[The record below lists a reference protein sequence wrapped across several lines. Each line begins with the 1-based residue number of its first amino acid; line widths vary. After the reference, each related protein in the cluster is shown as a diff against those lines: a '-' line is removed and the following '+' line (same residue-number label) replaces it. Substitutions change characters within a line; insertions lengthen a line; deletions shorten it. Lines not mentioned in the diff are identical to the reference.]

1 MVIACLKEK
10 LTINNHVFTQI
21 VLFSEYFLNTFKKKL
36 LLKNSEESRILNFQ
50 DSLWDHED
58 QNFG

>member
-21 VLFSEYFLNTFKKKL
+21 VLFSEYFLKTFFKK
-36 LLKNSEESRILNFQ
+36 NYC
-50 DSLWDHED
+50 
-58 QNFG
+58 

>member
-1 MVIACLKEK
+1 MYLLKLCCFPNIF
-10 LTINNHVFTQI
+10 LTLNHF
-21 VLFSEYFLNTFKKKL
+21 FKEKL

-50 DSLWDHED
+50 DSLRGHED